1 MEQTTQSLKE
11 LYEKDFYLWVQE
23 NLKLLE
29 EKKYD
34 LVDWENLLEEIRCLG
49 EWYVDRVIDLMT
61 DILEN
66 LYRWENFRENE
77 DEGHEWIERI
87 NNARNELDVILIR
100 QPTVK
105 AKAQEKENIQTA
117 WELAVY
123 SLTNWFEEPKNTL
136 ADFPQKRTSQKSALI
151 TLNRFWIMNR
161 GFNSS
166 THRREAKTSTGN
178 SGLHARRS
186 SPKAWN

>member
-1 MEQTTQSLKE
+1 MEPKNQNLKK

-23 NLKLLE
+23 NLRLLQ

-34 LVDWENLLEEIRCLG
+34 LVDWENLLEEIRDLG

-66 LYRWENFRENE
+66 LYRWKNFRESK
-77 DEGHEWIERI
+77 DEGHKWIERI
-87 NNARNELDVILIR
+87 NDARNELDLILIR
-100 QPTVK
+100 HPSIK

-123 SLTNWFEEPKNTL
+123 SLINWFEEPKNHQRAKKYFGRFPTEE
-136 ADFPQKRTSQKSALI
+136 DFPKECPYSFEQILDYEPWVQL
-151 TLNRFWIMNR
+151 
-161 GFNSS
+161 FNS
-166 THRREAKTSTGN
+166 
-178 SGLHARRS
+178 
-186 SPKAWN
+186 

>member
-1 MEQTTQSLKE
+1 MEPKVQNLKE

-34 LVDWENLLEEIRCLG
+34 LVDWENLLEEIRCIG
-49 EWYVDRVIDLMT
+49 EWYIDRTIDLMT

-66 LYRWENFRENE
+66 LYRWENFRESE
-77 DEGHEWIERI
+77 DAGHEWIERI
-87 NNARNELDVILIR
+87 NNARSELDVILIR

-105 AKAQEKENIQTA
+105 AKAQERENIQAA

-123 SLTNWFEEPKNTL
+123 SLISWFEEPQNHQKAKSCFGRFPTEE
-136 ADFPQKRTSQKSALI
+136 DFPKECPYSFEKILDYEPWVQLFKS
-151 TLNRFWIMNR
+151 
-161 GFNSS
+161 
-166 THRREAKTSTGN
+166 
-178 SGLHARRS
+178 
-186 SPKAWN
+186 